1 MKTTAMKTNIL
12 RLTAA
17 TGLLA
22 LMTGVAA
29 AQNPDLTKNPE
40 NTGRA
45 PSATEAAKSNSD
57 LKEWQ
62 VAKSAKIGLA
72 QAIATAEGKAE
83 GEEKGGRAIDADF
96 EKADGKNPA
105 RYAIK
110 VVYPSGKLVEHGVNA
125 DTGDLYKSE
134 NQPIERY
141 FTRLKAS
148 DFQNAKVSLKDAIAL
163 AEQKVPGSK
172 AYEAEVEREGN
183 SVEYEIKL
191 AATDREQG
199 RSRRHG
205 EERLIRFGRLPFC
218 DGRRSGGCR

>member
-1 MKTTAMKTNIL
+1 MKTTF

-17 TGLLA
+17 AGLLA
-22 LMTGVAA
+22 LSAGLAA
-29 AQNPDLTKNPE
+29 AQTTAPTTPTANPDLTKNPE

-45 PSATEAAKSNSD
+45 PTATQASKANDGD

-72 QAIATAEGKAE
+72 QAIATAEAKAE
-83 GEEKGGRAIDADF
+83 GDQTGGKAIDADF

-105 RYAIK
+105 HYSIK

-125 DTGDLYKSE
+125 DTGELYKSE
-134 NQPIERY
+134 NQPFERY
-141 FTRLKAS
+141 FTRLKVA

-163 AEQKVPGSK
+163 AEQKAAGGK

-183 SVEYEIKL
+183 AVEYEIKVAL
-191 AATDREQG
+191 NDREQEIKVG
-199 RSRRHG
+199 
-205 EERLIRFGRLPFC
+205 P
-218 DGRRSGGCR
+218 DGKVKND